1 MSGQCCPTYKFLI
14 DEHMLI
20 LLSLGLNN
28 CLLDMKYNQQ
38 DHHSG
43 LEPES
48 MFFNNLTYWMP
59 DLVRH
64 DNLKFVGQH

>member
-1 MSGQCCPTYKFLI
+1 
-14 DEHMLI
+14 MLI

-48 MFFNNLTYWMP
+48 MFFKNLTYWMP
-59 DLVRH
+59 DLVRQ
-64 DNLKFVGQH
+64 DNLKFVGQQ